1 LANDTSRRS
10 EFENAPLVE
19 HHCPPSG
26 RVGDVVAAD
35 IDRVSG
41 GLSEI
46 FDDDLWLSASVA
58 AQPSAQSCLIQ

>member
-1 LANDTSRRS
+1 
-10 EFENAPLVE
+10 LVE